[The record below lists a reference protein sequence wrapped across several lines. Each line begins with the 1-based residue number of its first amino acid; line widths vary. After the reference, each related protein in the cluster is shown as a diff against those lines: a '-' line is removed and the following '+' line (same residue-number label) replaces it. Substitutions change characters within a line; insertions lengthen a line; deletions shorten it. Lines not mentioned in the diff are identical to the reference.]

1 MCSHESYQPERLVR
15 YTLVDGAEVLIETYK
30 PLVHEIDA
38 DYVSLQ
44 VASKQPERTIEI
56 HRKEVLPEL
65 RSPL

>member
-1 MCSHESYQPERLVR
+1 VR

-30 PLVHEIDA
+30 PLVEEIDA
-38 DYVSLQ
+38 DYVSVQ

-56 HRKEVLPEL
+56 LRKEVLPEL